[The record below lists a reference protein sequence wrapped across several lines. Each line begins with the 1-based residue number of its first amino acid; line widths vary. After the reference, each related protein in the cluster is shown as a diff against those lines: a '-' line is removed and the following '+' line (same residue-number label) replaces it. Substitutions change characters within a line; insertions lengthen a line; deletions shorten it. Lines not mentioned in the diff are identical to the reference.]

1 MALSLGT
8 LSNYTKQLIE
18 PLLTSAVIGAK
29 TQQLI
34 MDGGIVIPKAKS
46 AVQIPL
52 MDTDAVF
59 QTDDCGY
66 SPSGTTS
73 FTQRTITVG
82 KIQVSETICVK
93 NFEAKFTQ
101 EALKAG
107 SNYTTFENAQFLEAY
122 LAKKNAR
129 IAAQL
134 ETAIWQGDITGSG
147 GANLNKFDGFI
158 NLIDA
163 GTPVDANVSGFTG
176 VSGSPI
182 STVTSTNVVAATE
195 GIYKAIPAAVMS
207 KGDVKIFCGYDWY
220 RLLVLAYRALNLF
233 SYNPQD
239 VNAQSFILPGTNIE
253 VVPVNGLNTTGDAYA
268 ISLSNMVLAVDLEND
283 EKNYRVFYSMD
294 NDEIRTKVSFKI
306 GVNVAFTN
314 ETVKFKSGI

>member
-8 LSNYTKQLIE
+8 LANYTKQLIE

-59 QTDDCGY
+59 QADDCGY
-66 SPSGTTS
+66 SPSGTTT

-101 EALKAG
+101 EALRAG

-129 IAAQL
+129 IAAQI

-147 GANLNKFDGFI
+147 GANLTKFDGLI
-158 NLIDA
+158 KLIDA
-163 GTPVDANVSGFTG
+163 GSPVDGNVSGFTG
-176 VSGSPI
+176 VATI
-182 STVTSTNVVAATE
+182 STISASNVIAATE
-195 GIYKAIPAAVMS
+195 GIYKAVPAEVMA

-220 RLLVLAYRALNLF
+220 RLLILAYREKNMF

-239 VNAQSFILPGTNIE
+239 VNAQSFILPATNIE
-253 VVPVNGLNTTGDAYA
+253 VVPVNGLNGTGDAYA
-268 ISLSNMVLAVDLEND
+268 ISLSNMALAVDLEN
-283 EKNYRVFYSMD
+283 EESNYRVWYSED
-294 NDEIRTKVSFKI
+294 NDEIRTKVSFKV
-306 GVNVAFTN
+306 GVNVGFTN
-314 ETVKFKSGI
+314 ETVKFKSAI

>member
-8 LSNYTKQLIE
+8 LSLYTKQLIE
-18 PLLTSAVIGAK
+18 PLLSSAVIGAK
-29 TQQLI
+29 TQQMILE
-34 MDGGIVIPKAKS
+34 GGIVIPGAKS
-46 AVQIPL
+46 VVAIPL

-73 FTQRTITVG
+73 FTQRSVTVG
-82 KIQVSETICVK
+82 KIQVSETICPK
-93 NFEAKFTQ
+93 NFENYFTQ

-107 SNYTTFENAQFLEAY
+107 STYEEFGNAQFLEAY
-122 LAKKNAR
+122 LQKKNAR

-134 ETAIWQGDITGSG
+134 ETSIWQGDITGSG
-147 GANLNKFDGFI
+147 GVNLNKFDGLI
-158 NLIDA
+158 KLIDN
-163 GTPVDANVSGFTG
+163 GSPVDANVSGFTG
-176 VSGSPI
+176 VATI
-182 STVTSTNVVAATE
+182 STITASNVVAATE
-195 GIYKAIPAAVMS
+195 GIYKAIPAAVMA

-239 VNAQSFILPGTNIE
+239 VNAQSFILPATNIE
-253 VVPVNGLNTTGDAYA
+253 IVPVNGLNATGDAYA

-314 ETVKFKSGI
+314 ETVKFKAGI

>member
-59 QTDDCGY
+59 QADDCGY

-129 IAAQL
+129 IAAQI

-147 GANLNKFDGFI
+147 GANLTKFDGLI
-158 NLIDA
+158 KLIDA
-163 GTPVDANVSGFTG
+163 GSPVDGNVSGFTG
-176 VSGSPI
+176 VATI
-182 STVTSTNVVAATE
+182 STISASNVIAATE
-195 GIYKAIPAAVMS
+195 GIYKAVPAEVMA

-220 RLLVLAYRALNLF
+220 RLLILAYREKNMF

-239 VNAQSFILPGTNIE
+239 VNAQSFILPATNIE
-253 VVPVNGLNTTGDAYA
+253 VVPVNGLNGTGDAYA
-268 ISLSNMVLAVDLEND
+268 ISLSNMALAVDLEN
-283 EKNYRVFYSMD
+283 EESNYRVWYSED
-294 NDEIRTKVSFKI
+294 NDEIRTKVSFKV
-306 GVNVAFTN
+306 GVNVGFTN
-314 ETVKFKSGI
+314 ETVKFKSSI